1 MDFEPLRLDY
11 TYFPL
16 LFQTSNAMLW
26 TLYCL
31 AENPEAQQKLYEETQ
46 STLGEDGQINAQ
58 NLSKLTYV
66 KAVLKEALR

>member
-1 MDFEPLRLDY
+1 MDIEPLRLDC

-58 NLSKLTYV
+58 NLPKLTYV
-66 KAVLKEALR
+66 KAVLKESLR